1 MTQTRD
7 GRVELLNR
15 NDSESRTYLTDLVW
29 GDHLGMTSRDSADTS
44 ADIPLPLPKLPTF
57 EHSVTGDGRDVQ
69 KLGDILLGCIPFFYL
84 ISHLCPYPRLK
95 IGKLFS

>member
-29 GDHLGMTSRDSADTS
+29 GDHLGVTSRDSAYTS
-44 ADIPLPLPKLPTF
+44 AAVPLQLPKLPTF
-57 EHSVTGDGRDVQ
+57 GHSVTGDGRDTQ
-69 KLGDILLGCIPFFYL
+69 K
-84 ISHLCPYPRLK
+84 
-95 IGKLFS
+95 